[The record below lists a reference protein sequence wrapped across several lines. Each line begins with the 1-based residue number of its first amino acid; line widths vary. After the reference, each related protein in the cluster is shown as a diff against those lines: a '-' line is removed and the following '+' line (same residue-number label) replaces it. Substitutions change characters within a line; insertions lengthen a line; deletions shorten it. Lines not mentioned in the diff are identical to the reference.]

1 MPIHPQLQALLAN
14 FPKVDYND
22 FTLEQIREI
31 AAAPLPEGT
40 PAPEIASSV
49 DQDVETPNGVRRVRI
64 QRPLGNGPKPT
75 LVYIHGG
82 GWVVG
87 SPDAVDPE
95 TRRLAA
101 YLDAVVVSISYRL
114 APEDQFPAGYEDALF
129 LTQWAAEHVGEL
141 GGRGD
146 QFAIAGESAGGN
158 FAAAIAVALREDNIL
173 AGQLLL
179 NPATDLGPTARD
191 AASYLADLDPAL
203 TSVNT
208 DYSIRQYL
216 GAESSTDWRASPVY
230 AEDFTGVA
238 PAVIGISGNDPLHDQ
253 GQEYGDKLASAGV
266 AVRVLDF
273 DDLVHAYAAQS
284 FLLPVCNDA
293 LVRTCEE
300 FRTLLS
306 WPTPPGSK

>member
-1 MPIHPQLQALLAN
+1 VPINPQLQAFLAN

-22 FTLEQIREI
+22 FTLEQIREL
-31 AAAPLPEGT
+31 AAAPLPEGI

-49 DQDVETPNGVRRVRI
+49 DQDVETPGGVRRIRV
-64 QRPLGNGPKPT
+64 QRPLGEGPKPT

-114 APEDQFPAGYEDALF
+114 APEAQFPAGYEDALF
-129 LTQWAAEHVGEL
+129 LTRWASEHVDEL
-141 GGRGD
+141 GGRAD

-158 FAAAIAVALREDNIL
+158 FAAAIAVALREENIL
-173 AGQLLL
+173 AGQLLF
-179 NPATDLGPTARD
+179 NPATDLGPTFRD
-191 AASYLADLDPAL
+191 AASFRADLDPAL

-208 DYSIRQYL
+208 DYSVRQYL
-216 GAESSTDWRASPVY
+216 GTESSTDWRASPTY
-230 AEDFTGVA
+230 ADKFTGVP

-253 GQEYGDKLASAGV
+253 GKEYGDRLTAAGV
-266 AVRVLDF
+266 PTRVVDF
-273 DDLVHAYAAQS
+273 EDLVHAYAAQS
-284 FLLPVCNDA
+284 FLFPVCNDA
-293 LVRTCEE
+293 LVRTCDE
-300 FRTLLS
+300 FRALLG
-306 WPTPPGSK
+306 WPTPTSSK